1 MFLSKTKSCAAL
13 DDMCTKREWKTTN
26 GPLKGKHV
34 QNLLLKSDSL
44 NIMHASIS
52 TAQNTATL
60 VIVAQTI
67 RSAPSK
73 TEKAA
78 RVRDVINLVI
88 QNSTTTTHDQILLF
102 TDDCAQSLVQQIECA
117 VSSGTSFVTANTG
130 FLVVP
135 VLRHPL
141 NENIIFKLIRRNSDE
156 HNHIVNHHFG
166 GAAHRV
172 KELAHMKLD
181 DPCNIVI
188 GGTTGDLVCVHRLHE
203 ANTVEHRVII
213 EK

>member
-1 MFLSKTKSCAAL
+1 MLWSKTKSCAAL
-13 DDMCTKREWKTTN
+13 DDMCKKREWKTTN
-26 GPLKGKHV
+26 GPLRGKHV
-34 QNLLLKSDSL
+34 RNLLLKSYSL
-44 NIMHASIS
+44 NFMHASIL
-52 TAQNTATL
+52 TARNTTTL
-60 VIVAQTI
+60 VIVARTI

-73 TEKAA
+73 TAQVA

-88 QNSTTTTHDQILLF
+88 QNTSTTKHEQILLF
-102 TDDCAQSLVQQIECA
+102 TDDCAESLVQQIECA
-117 VSSGTSFVTANTG
+117 VSSGTSFITTNTA

-141 NENIIFKLIRRNSDE
+141 NEDIIFKLIRRKSDE
-156 HNHIVNHHFG
+156 HNYIVDHHLG

-188 GGTTGDLVCVHRLHE
+188 GGTTGDFVCVHRLNE
-203 ANTVEHRVII
+203 ANTVEHRVIV